1 MKIILA
7 VDKNFAI
14 GKDNKLLFHIS
25 EDLKHFKR
33 TTLNSIVIMGRKTFE
48 SMGGALPNRDN
59 IVLSRNRNYKAED
72 ALVFN
77 NKNEVL
83 RYVKENPASEVFVIG
98 GEDIV
103 DLFLDDCDEAII
115 TKVMEEVEDAD
126 TFLHNFDEDP
136 NFKIEENSQI
146 HEDNGKKF
154 VYVTYRRKK
163 WKKNFL

>member
-163 WKKNFL
+163 